1 MKQCLIGFF
10 VLSLLFSCKFGT
22 EEGYTWIKM
31 EVSATAYNSLAY
43 QTNSNPHITAWGDS
57 LIPGRKYIAVS
68 RDLIK
73 QGLVRDTPVL
83 IDGFEGIYW
92 VKDKMHPRWK
102 NRIDIYMGV
111 DVKKARQWGRRK
123 VTIQY
128 GVKMDDPT
136 TTDTKPVAE
145 N

>member
-1 MKQCLIGFF
+1 MKQCLVGFF
-10 VLSLLFSCKFGT
+10 MLVLLFSCKFGT
-22 EEGYTWIKM
+22 EDGYTWKKM
-31 EVSATAYNSLAY
+31 EVTATAYNSLAY
-43 QTNSNPHITAWGDS
+43 QTSSNPHITAWGDS
-57 LIPGRKYIAVS
+57 LVPGRKYIAVS

-73 QGLVRDTPVL
+73 QGLVHDTPIL
-83 IDGFEGIYW
+83 IEGFEGIYW

-111 DVKKARQWGRRK
+111 DVKEARKWGRRK

-128 GVKMDDPT
+128 GVKLDDPSKT
-136 TTDTKPVAE
+136 ETKPIAE